1 MNGMASLLRMRMW
14 ETRNRLVALA
24 GESRLKI
31 VVVTAFAAVF
41 WWALYR
47 LFFGGFRFL
56 TQVPGLPTDNLLN
69 WLMERLLLIFFF
81 SLTMMLAFSNGIIAY
96 GSLYRSRETA
106 FLLGHPLKYVHI
118 FLYEFFESVF
128 FSSWAFL
135 FLSTP
140 LLVAYGQTLHLTW
153 EFYVLGVG
161 FFSVF
166 IFVPAGIGTF
176 GAIMVA
182 TFFPR
187 RRRAVV
193 ILGAAV
199 MGGAGLY
206 FLGDLLRLKG
216 VATPFSNLWMKGIL
230 EKLAFCENPLLPS
243 YWVARGIVSIGGG
256 ERERETA
263 LRFFLTI
270 VANGLFLGW
279 LCAVAADRWL
289 LRGWTQSQSGATR
302 RFYPESGWLDRLLL
316 PAFRVFGGRLRFV
329 ILKDLKTFVRDPV
342 QWSQFLIFFGLLFVY
357 FLNLKTLHYDEKSSF
372 WRSLISFLNLTATCL
387 TLSTFTSR
395 FVFPQL
401 SLEGRRFW
409 VLGMIPMD
417 RRAILWGKFIFSFT
431 GALAV
436 SELLIFISN
445 RMLAL
450 EWELTLYHGLTVA
463 AICLGLSGLSVGLG
477 AMYPN
482 FREDNP
488 SKIVAGFGG
497 TLNLVLSLAFVSAV
511 VALEVYPYHQA
522 NGLQNWSPTQYA
534 ERIGWFIAAI
544 TGLTVLTTVLP
555 MALGFRRL
563 DRMDL

>member
-1 MNGMASLLRMRMW
+1 MSGISALLRMRVW
-14 ETRNRLVALA
+14 ETRNRLAALA
-24 GESRLKI
+24 SESQLKI
-31 VVVTAFAAVF
+31 LVVTTFAAVF

-47 LFFGGFRFL
+47 LFYGGFRFL
-56 TQVPGLPTDNLLN
+56 TQVPGLPTDNLLD

-106 FLLGHPLKYVHI
+106 FLLAHPLKYIHI
-118 FLYEFFESVF
+118 FLYEYLESVF

-140 LLVAYGQTLHLTW
+140 LLVAYGQTLRLEW
-153 EFYVLGVG
+153 EFYVIGVG
-161 FFSVF
+161 FFAAF
-166 IFVPAGIGTF
+166 IFVPAGIGTI
-176 GAIMVA
+176 GAILVA
-182 TFFPR
+182 TFLPS
-187 RRRAVV
+187 RRRAIV
-193 ILGAAV
+193 ILTAAGI
-199 MGGAGLY
+199 GGLGLY
-206 FLGDLLRLKG
+206 FLGDFLRLRG
-216 VATPFSNLWMKGIL
+216 IATPFSNLWMKGVL

-243 YWVARGIVSIGGG
+243 YWVSRGVVSIGSGDK
-256 ERERETA
+256 EAA
-263 LRFFLTI
+263 LRYFLTI
-270 VANGLFLGW
+270 VANGLFFGW
-279 LCAVAADRWL
+279 LCTAAADRWL
-289 LRGWTQSQSGATR
+289 LRGWTQSQSASTR
-302 RFYPESGWLDRLLL
+302 RFYPVSGWLDRILL
-316 PAFRVFGGRLRFV
+316 PLLRAFGGRLRYV

-357 FLNLKTLHYDEKSSF
+357 FLNLRTLHYDEKSAF

-395 FVFPQL
+395 FIFPQL

-431 GALAV
+431 GSLAV

-450 EWELTLYHGLTVA
+450 EWELTLYHGLTVG

-511 VALEVYPYHQA
+511 VALEVYPYHQTH
-522 NGLQNWSPTQYA
+522 GLQIWSPSQYA

-544 TGLTVLTTVLP
+544 TGLTVVTTVTP
-555 MALGFRRL
+555 MALGFRAL